1 MIGLFVAALITVAL
15 TQVAFAQNQELIP
28 ERTSLDDQP
37 PRMVSAFFG
46 LDNDLPRRRLRSM
59 PGLDGMPVTFSR
71 RVEGPIETAA
81 FTVVTRSGARHQ
93 PVSPPPVQL
102 TKRLS
107 GTPFCLSVSWA
118 MSLMILP
125 SKLR

>member
-1 MIGLFVAALITVAL
+1 MRMIGLFVAALIMVAL

-71 RVEGPIETAA
+71 RVEGPVEPAA
-81 FTVVTRSGARHQ
+81 FTVI
-93 PVSPPPVQL
+93 
-102 TKRLS
+102 
-107 GTPFCLSVSWA
+107 CLLYTSDA
-118 MSLMILP
+118 ADE
-125 SKLR
+125 